1 MVTLSLLSCSEDS
14 SQLPPRPGVCAAD
27 LGGLLRGGPGP
38 ASAQRP
44 RCGRPWMSRCRRRGS
59 RPRSLKSPPRVLR
72 TRSGCLNLPSLLWDE
87 VGGQGWGL
95 LARGLEVALTSPSP
109 CPTSYRLEHMGFL
122 TEQAVVALAAT
133 GHVEG
138 ALSLLV
144 GGKAGTEVLVT
155 QGRGNL
161 PTLRALVPPAHA
173 GLQVTRSL
181 AYG

>member
-1 MVTLSLLSCSEDS
+1 MPQEGIQASLLEE
-14 SQLPPRPGVCAAD
+14 
-27 LGGLLRGGPGP
+27 P
-38 ASAQRP
+38 AP
-44 RCGRPWMSRCRRRGS
+44 CPENPC
-59 RPRSLKSPPRVLR
+59 
-72 TRSGCLNLPSLLWDE
+72 SGCLNLPSLLWDE

-155 QGRGNL
+155 QGRGSL
-161 PTLRALVPPAHA
+161 PTLRVLVPPAHA